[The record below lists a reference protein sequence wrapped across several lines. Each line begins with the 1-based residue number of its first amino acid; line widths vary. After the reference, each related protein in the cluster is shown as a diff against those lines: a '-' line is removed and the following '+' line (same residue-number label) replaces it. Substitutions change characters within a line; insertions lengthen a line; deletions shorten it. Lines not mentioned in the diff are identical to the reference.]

1 MRGRHPGPGAVHV
14 PDHLIV
20 PIVEHALKTFLF
32 RVGDKVLRQ
41 KRGAGMGD
49 LFSVALCI
57 LSVMEREREL
67 NQSLQMSS
75 AMDKRSWICLR
86 YVDNQLILACN
97 CPNEKSNLPSKLRSH
112 EFYGPPVLLEDEPG
126 MEYLGMRL
134 HICGKGIEIECEV
147 HGFDCLI
154 SEDEREVSEFEHERW
169 RYRTM
174 RSAGTNWSIVSGMAA
189 RLHNAVRMA
198 YPKWRAQVAVLKLF
212 GICAFLQYPY
222 RPVMQLMQK
231 HSKQYPKVY
240 TSQVQGC
247 IVDAFHHDAN
257 LRMIACMIKSMGG

>member
-1 MRGRHPGPGAVHV
+1 
-14 PDHLIV
+14 
-20 PIVEHALKTFLF
+20 
-32 RVGDKVLRQ
+32 
-41 KRGAGMGD
+41 
-49 LFSVALCI
+49 
-57 LSVMEREREL
+57 
-67 NQSLQMSS
+67 
-75 AMDKRSWICLR
+75 
-86 YVDNQLILACN
+86 
-97 CPNEKSNLPSKLRSH
+97 
-112 EFYGPPVLLEDEPG
+112 
-126 MEYLGMRL
+126 MRL

-147 HGFDCLI
+147 HGFDCLTD
-154 SEDEREVSEFEHERW
+154 EDEREVGEFEHERW

-174 RSAGTNWSIVSGMAA
+174 RSAGNSWSILSGMAA

-240 TSQVQGC
+240 TSQVQEC

-257 LRMIACMIKSMGG
+257 LRMIACMIKSMGGWRKQHVNCYSRDSKSRHANHSLVELFSFTFVQTCCDQLWPFHRTWQVFTSTAVRCV